1 MNIQLTLAA
10 RYLWGRKLR
19 TTLTTL
25 AVVFGVT
32 ILFGMSGMLPT
43 MSEAFRKNI
52 LVSVGQVDL
61 TVTHETGGSFSP
73 AVVDKVRGAPG
84 IAQATGLLR
93 RNVLLPPN
101 LTPTTDP
108 RQAVPAVTITGLDP
122 VDVLKVR
129 AFQIAAGRFLEPG
142 DGNALVVPQSL
153 ADKLGLAAGD
163 TLTLPSATGTADF
176 QVVGVLNAR
185 ITLGVEEVYVPLA
198 AAQKLLNQPGEINTV
213 EALFASGAD
222 RATVEADVLA
232 RLGPGYQIGQ
242 AEAGE
247 ELLAALRIGEIIFN
261 VFGLLALAMGG
272 FIILNTFRTIVAE
285 RRRDLGMLRAVGAS
299 RRTILGLILT
309 ESLVQG
315 VAGTA
320 VGMGIGFLLSAA
332 LTLLLNPLLQ
342 QFIRVQV
349 SPPLPS
355 LGNFIG
361 SAVLGVGL
369 TVAGGFFPALS
380 AGRVS
385 PLDALRPSVGSVAE
399 RAASRWAIVGAV
411 LIVLAALGLLSGVF
425 GLAALGTLL
434 FLTGLVLI
442 APVLI
447 KPIANTFG
455 RLLGL
460 LLAREGQIAQG
471 NLARQPGR
479 AAITASA
486 LMIGLA
492 ITIAL
497 FGMISSVSGK
507 FTEFLDTSLGA
518 DYLVMPYSL
527 VLGGGNLGASVELA
541 QKMRETPGVAAVTTL
556 RLAGSTAKGTALQV
570 IGIDP
575 ATFPALSGLSF
586 TSAGDPARAYA
597 ALDRERAIITNGIFA
612 AQNQV
617 QVGDVLTLKTPEGDK
632 DYRVVGIGMD
642 YLNAKLATG
651 YISQANLATD
661 FHQTSDVLLMA
672 NATKD
677 ADKVA
682 VRAALERIV
691 QGYPA
696 FTLLD
701 SASFRQTQLQTFDA
715 MNYVFYVLA
724 FVLAFPGLI
733 AMINTLAINVVE
745 RTREIGVLRAVGSTR
760 RQIQKMILGESL
772 LLAVAGV
779 AFGILAGLW
788 LGYVLVGAMAAAG
801 FDLPYAFPWAGI
813 LAVTAV
819 GLLCGVLAA
828 VLPARQAARLD
839 IVTALHYE

>member
-32 ILFGMSGMLPT
+32 ILFGMSSMLPT
-43 MSEAFRKNI
+43 MTEAFRKNI

-73 AVVDKVRGAPG
+73 AQVDKVRGAPG

-93 RNVLLPPN
+93 RNVLLPPSMIH
-101 LTPTTDP
+101 TTDP
-108 RQAVPAVTITGLDP
+108 RQAISAVTVTGLDP
-122 VDVLKVR
+122 ADALKVR
-129 AFQIAAGRFLEPG
+129 AFQIGAGRFLEPG
-142 DGNALVVPQSL
+142 DGNAMVVPQSL
-153 ADKLGLAAGD
+153 ADKLGLAVGD
-163 TLTLPSATGTADF
+163 TFTLPSSAGTADF
-176 QVVGVLNAR
+176 QVVGILNAR
-185 ITLGVEEVYVPLA
+185 IAFGTEEVYVPLA
-198 AAQKLLNQPGEINTV
+198 AAQTLLNQPGEINTI
-213 EALFASGAD
+213 EALLAAGAD
-222 RATVEADVLA
+222 RARVEAAVQA
-232 RLGPGYQIGQ
+232 RLGSGYQIGQ
-242 AEAGE
+242 AEAGG
-247 ELLAALRIGEIIFN
+247 ELLTALRLGEMIFDL
-261 VFGLLALAMGG
+261 FGLLALAMGG

-299 RRTILGLILT
+299 RRTILSLILT

-315 VAGTA
+315 VLGTV
-320 VGMGIGFLLSAA
+320 VGLALGFAFSALL
-332 LTLLLNPLLQ
+332 TVLLNPLLMQ
-342 QFIRVQV
+342 YLRVDA
-349 SPPLPS
+349 SPQLPS
-355 LGNFIG
+355 LTNFIA
-361 SAVLGVGL
+361 SIVLGVGL

-380 AGRVS
+380 AGRVT
-385 PLDALRPSVGSVAE
+385 PLDALRPSVGRVAE

-411 LIVLAALGLLSGVF
+411 LIVLAALGLLSGIF

-447 KPIANTFG
+447 RPIANTFG

-471 NLARQPGR
+471 NLAREPGR

-497 FGMISSVSGK
+497 AGLISSITGIW
-507 FTEFLDTSLGA
+507 TDFLDTSLGA
-518 DYLVMPYSL
+518 DYLVMPGSL
-527 VLGGGNLGASVELA
+527 VLGGGNLGASAELA
-541 QKMRETPGVAAVTTL
+541 QQMRETPGVAGVTTL
-556 RLAGSTAKGTALQV
+556 RLGTAIVKGTTLQV
-570 IGIDP
+570 IGVDP
-575 ATFPALSGLSF
+575 ATFPGISGLQFSK
-586 TSAGDPARAYA
+586 GDPANAYA
-597 ALDRERAIITNGIFA
+597 ALSRERAIITNGIFA

-617 QVGDVLTLKTPEGDK
+617 QVGDVLTLTTPEGDK

-682 VRAALERIV
+682 VRAALQRIV

-701 SASFRQTQLQTFDA
+701 SASFRQTQVQTLDS
-715 MNYVFYVLA
+715 MVIMLYVLA

-745 RTREIGVLRAVGSTR
+745 RTREIGMLRAVGSTR
-760 RQIQKMILGESL
+760 RQIQRMILGESL
-772 LLAVAGV
+772 LLATTGV
-779 AFGILAGLW
+779 SFGILAGIW
-788 LGYVLVGAMAAAG
+788 LGYVLTGAMTAAG

-813 LAVTAV
+813 LAVIAV